1 MLEVTSIEQLK
12 IMSQGETVPLPSF
25 VEGMPF
31 NARVR
36 KPSLLNLIQKG
47 TIPNSL
53 LSAANDLFYGKNS
66 HKKDTDVDMK
76 EVSNLMLIMA
86 KEALLEPSPAQLEEV
101 GLVLTDEQLVALF
114 NYTQKGLKA
123 MGNFRTESEDNVNNS
138 DEQTIQNKAE
148 SGDEPN

>member
-123 MGNFRTESEDNVNNS
+123 MDNFRTESEDNVNISN
-138 DEQTIQNKAE
+138 EQTIQNETKP
-148 SGDEPN
+148 GPEPN